1 MKYWLF
7 KTEPDEFSIEDLARL
22 SGDTEPWGGIRNY
35 QARNF
40 IRDEIEV
47 GDRVFIYHSSC
58 KNVGIAGVAEVTR
71 AAYPDPLQFN
81 PDSKYF
87 DPKSSTEMPRWFQ
100 VDIAFVE
107 AFEKVL
113 LLSDIKAMPDI
124 TDIGLVNRR
133 SRLSIMPVNARE
145 WTLLNERAKRTSRV

>member
-40 IRDEIEV
+40 IRDEIEE